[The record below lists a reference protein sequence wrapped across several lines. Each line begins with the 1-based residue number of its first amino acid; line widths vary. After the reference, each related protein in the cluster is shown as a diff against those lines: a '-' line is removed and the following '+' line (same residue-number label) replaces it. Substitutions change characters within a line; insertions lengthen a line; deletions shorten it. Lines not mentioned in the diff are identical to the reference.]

1 MPPRFAYWTIIV
13 EGKPTAFRAQDRDD
27 LVPTF
32 KQLQSKHPDAVMMW
46 FARGR
51 LWTSPEEARAAERPG
66 GAARRGQDWRP
77 GGAHRDP
84 RARFDIPR
92 DEKRRRFA
100 ERMRRDERPGDERP
114 WRPKK
119 PDWTPKPPGAHG
131 DRRPFENRG
140 DRPPRE
146 ERGDRPPREDRGPR
160 PPRQDE
166 ARGDRPWQPKKPG
179 WKPGPG
185 DRRAGPSGPANRGD
199 RRPFENRGDRPPRE
213 DRGPRPPR
221 QDETR
226 GDRPWQPKKPG
237 WKPGPGDRRAGPS
250 GPANRSDRRP
260 FESRGDRPP
269 REDRGPRPPRQDEN
283 RGDRPWR
290 PKKPDWK
297 PKPPGA
303 RGPKPEWKPRPPGAR
318 GPKPEWKPR
327 PPGAH
332 GPKSGGGQG
341 RPSGFRP
348 RGPGGRGP
356 GGRGPG
362 GRGQGGKPPG
372 RGGRGGGGS
381 R

>member
-51 LWTSPEEARAAERPG
+51 LWTSPEEARAAEHRG
-66 GAARRGQDWRP
+66 GAERRGQDWRP

-114 WRPKK
+114 WRPNK
-119 PDWTPKPPGAHG
+119 PDWKPKPPGAHG
-131 DRRPFENRG
+131 ERQPFENRG

-146 ERGDRPPREDRGPR
+146 EHGDRPWRPKKPGWKPGPGDRPGPSDPANRGDRKPFENRGNRPPREDRGPR

-166 ARGDRPWQPKKPG
+166 
-179 WKPGPG
+179 
-185 DRRAGPSGPANRGD
+185 
-199 RRPFENRGDRPPRE
+199 
-213 DRGPRPPR
+213 
-221 QDETR
+221 
-226 GDRPWQPKKPG
+226 
-237 WKPGPGDRRAGPS
+237 
-250 GPANRSDRRP
+250 
-260 FESRGDRPP
+260 SRG
-269 REDRGPRPPRQDEN
+269 E
-283 RGDRPWR
+283 RPWR
-290 PKKPDWK
+290 PKKPEWK
-297 PKPPGA
+297 PKPPGTHGPKPEWKPRPPGAHGPKPEWKPRPPGARGPKPEWKPRPPGARGPKPEWKPRPPGA

-362 GRGQGGKPPG
+362 GRGPGGKPPG

>member
-51 LWTSPEEARAAERPG
+51 LWSSPDEARAAEPRG
-66 GAARRGQDWRP
+66 GKDRRGQDWRP
-77 GGAHRDP
+77 GGEHRDP
-84 RARFDIPR
+84 RARFEIPR

-100 ERMRRDERPGDERP
+100 ERMRRDERDRSGGPESQGPRGGPGP
-114 WRPKK
+114 
-119 PDWTPKPPGAHG
+119 
-131 DRRPFENRG
+131 DRRPPQQER
-140 DRPPRE
+140 
-146 ERGDRPPREDRGPR
+146 ERGE
-160 PPRQDE
+160 
-166 ARGDRPWQPKKPG
+166 
-179 WKPGPG
+179 
-185 DRRAGPSGPANRGD
+185 
-199 RRPFENRGDRPPRE
+199 
-213 DRGPRPPR
+213 
-221 QDETR
+221 
-226 GDRPWQPKKPG
+226 
-237 WKPGPGDRRAGPS
+237 
-250 GPANRSDRRP
+250 
-260 FESRGDRPP
+260 
-269 REDRGPRPPRQDEN
+269 
-283 RGDRPWR
+283 RPWR

-303 RGPKPEWKPRPPGAR
+303 GERPRFENRRDRPPREDPTFRPPRQDENREEKPWRPKKPDWKPRPPGTRGPKPEWRP
-318 GPKPEWKPR
+318 K

-332 GPKSGGGQG
+332 GPKSGGGGQG

-362 GRGQGGKPPG
+362 GRGPGSKPPG
-372 RGGRGGGGS
+372 RGGRGGGS

>member
-13 EGKPTAFRAQDRDD
+13 EGKPTAFRAQDRDE

-32 KQLQSKHPDAVMMW
+32 KQLQSKHPDAMMMW

-51 LWTSPEEARAAERPG
+51 LWPSPEDARAAEGRG
-66 GAARRGQDWRP
+66 GAERRDRDWRP
-77 GGAHRDP
+77 GGEHKDP

-100 ERMRRDERPGDERP
+100 QRMRRDERDGGGQRERPDQEREGRAGPSDPAGRSERP

-119 PDWTPKPPGAHG
+119 PDWKPKPPG
-131 DRRPFENRG
+131 DRG
-140 DRPPRE
+140 DKPR
-146 ERGDRPPREDRGPR
+146 
-160 PPRQDE
+160 
-166 ARGDRPWQPKKPG
+166 
-179 WKPGPG
+179 
-185 DRRAGPSGPANRGD
+185 
-199 RRPFENRGDRPPRE
+199 FENRGDRPPRE

-221 QDETR
+221 QDET
-226 GDRPWQPKKPG
+226 
-237 WKPGPGDRRAGPS
+237 
-250 GPANRSDRRP
+250 
-260 FESRGDRPP
+260 
-269 REDRGPRPPRQDEN
+269 

-303 RGPKPEWKPRPPGAR
+303 RGPKPEWKPRPPGA
-318 GPKPEWKPR
+318 
-327 PPGAH
+327 H
-332 GPKSGGGQG
+332 GPKSSGGGQG

-348 RGPGGRGP
+348 HGPGGRGP

-362 GRGQGGKPPG
+362 GRGPGGKPPG